1 MNSREKTK
9 DYLFQIK
16 NLNKDIQKT
25 EEHIQALRYSLG
37 IAGINYDK
45 ERVQSSPIVDKF
57 AHIFAQIDKQEK
69 VLEDLKTK
77 LIETRVKI
85 INMIHELENDKH
97 RKLLNIVYVDMKS
110 LKIAAN
116 EMCFSYDYI
125 KELHLEALDVFFDKF
140 LLQTS

>member
-116 EMCFSYDYI
+116 KMCFSYDYI